1 MQSQY
6 MILIVDDE
14 EKIRKSLSG
23 LLQDYGYEAASAGSG
38 SECFQKMS
46 SQRFTL
52 IILDIVMPVMSGIEV
67 LQRIKEEYKDTEVI
81 IITGYADKEKAIAT
95 LRIGV
100 YDFIERPFE
109 SKEILNTIAHCLNQ
123 LELKK
128 EIERKTRE
136 LAFEK
141 ERLFVPLRSVGDGV
155 IATDREGTDK
165 SKVL

>member
-81 IITGYADKEKAIAT
+81 IIPAM
-95 LRIGV
+95 RIKRRLSPPYGLV
-100 YDFIERPFE
+100 FM
-109 SKEILNTIAHCLNQ
+109 ILLKGLLNQ
-123 LELKK
+123 K
-128 EIERKTRE
+128 RY
-136 LAFEK
+136 
-141 ERLFVPLRSVGDGV
+141 
-155 IATDREGTDK
+155 
-165 SKVL
+165 